1 MAKPLSLIRAGN
13 LAGYI
18 ELARSYQLDA
28 LAMLRSVGLHPRD
41 LSDVDASIPAA
52 AVLELLER
60 SAEVAGIEDFG
71 LRLAASRSLT
81 DIGPVGLLVREEP
94 TVGQAIRAAERYLR
108 RYSNAMEFR
117 MDEHGSMA
125 TLSAQY
131 IATSRGHTRQATEL
145 LVGTVHRVINAL
157 AGSTWT
163 AESVSFAHPAPTRRT
178 VHNGFFK
185 TQIHFDSSF
194 NGFIMRAGDLGARIR
209 MAEIAMP
216 RYMKQFVEEVVVAQP
231 EISIGDAVRQLVFV
245 LLPNGRCSST
255 AIASHLG
262 VDRKTVNRRL
272 SARGTSYSE
281 ILNDVRIELVRRH
294 IRTGQRALTETA
306 QLLGFASLAT
316 FSRWF
321 RTEFGMSATAWRGQE
336 AVAVDNAVAERHKPR
351 GPNPSRVLRR
361 QTANGRRR
369 SASAR

>member
-41 LSDVDASIPAA
+41 LSDVDASIPAVA
-52 AVLELLER
+52 ALELLER
-60 SAEVAGIEDFG
+60 SADAAGIEDFG
-71 LRLAASRSLT
+71 LRLAAARSLA

-108 RYSNAMEFR
+108 RYSNAIEFR
-117 MDEHGSMA
+117 MDQHGSMA
-125 TLSAQY
+125 TLRAQY
-131 IATSRGHTRQATEL
+131 IAASRGHTRQATEL

-157 AGSTWT
+157 AGSAWT
-163 AESVSFAHPAPTRRT
+163 AESVSFAHPAPAQRS
-178 VHNGFFK
+178 VHNSFFK

-194 NGFIMRAGDLGARIR
+194 NGFIMRADDLGARIR

-294 IRTGQRALTETA
+294 IRTGQRTLTETA

-321 RTEFGMSATAWRGQE
+321 RTEFGTSATAWRGQE
-336 AVAVDNAVAERHKPR
+336 AGSADNATAERHKPR
-351 GPNPSRVLRR
+351 RSTSSRVLYR

-369 SASAR
+369 SATAR